1 MPIKLGIIMDP
12 MHLTRGQ
19 EETSLAILNAAQER
33 NWQLYYMEQHDIYIE
48 NTAPKARTKLLQV
61 SKDHKNWFE
70 FTGDKTINL
79 SDLDVLLM
87 RKDPPFDTEY
97 LTTTYLL
104 DLVKAAGTLVIND
117 PQGIRT
123 ANEKLVTLQ
132 FPELCPPHLV
142 SSKAE
147 LLRDFIAE
155 HKDTILKPLNAMAG
169 NNVFRIRHD
178 DPNINVTIENLTD
191 KGKKM
196 IIAQRYIPEIKH
208 GDKRIIMINGEAI
221 PYALARFAA
230 PGETRANIMAGG
242 SFKIQPL
249 SKRDQEICSQIG
261 PTLKN
266 NGLWLVGV
274 DIIGDYLTE
283 INVTSPGC
291 IPEIESLT
299 DISITTKLLDLIQ
312 NSLKKHSTN

>member
-1 MPIKLGIIMDP
+1 MDP
-12 MHLTRGQ
+12 IHLARGQ
-19 EETSLAILNAAQER
+19 EETSLAILNAAQDR
-33 NWQLYYMEQHDIYIE
+33 NWQLFYMEQHDLFIE
-48 NTAPKARTKLLQV
+48 DTVPKAHTKLLKV

-70 FTGDKTINL
+70 FTAEETIAL
-79 SDLDVLLM
+79 TELDVILM
-87 RKDPPFDTEY
+87 RKDPPFDVEY

-104 DLVKAAGTLVIND
+104 DLVKSAGTLVIND

-123 ANEKLVTLQ
+123 ANEKLLTLQ

-142 SSKAE
+142 TSSAE
-147 LLRDFIAE
+147 LLRDFIAK

-169 NNVFRIRHD
+169 NNVFRLRHD
-178 DPNINVTIENLTD
+178 DPNINVTIENLTN

-208 GDKRIIMINGEAI
+208 GDKRIIMVNGEPI

-249 SKRDQEICSQIG
+249 SKRDQEICSQIC
-261 PTLKN
+261 PTLKA

-299 DISITTKLLDLIQ
+299 DINITNKLLDFIK
-312 NSLKKHSTN
+312 NSLKNKKHSSN